1 MVKQMSR
8 DLYIGLHSFLF
19 VKFATSSP
27 IICHT
32 FRYKMRFFGSFLFAR
47 YALSSQSVRS
57 GRTMSE
63 IFRENVNYFD
73 FFYYFFYFF

>member
-8 DLYIGLHSFLF
+8 GLYIGMHSFLF

-32 FRYKMRFFGSFLFAR
+32 FRYKCGFLDP
-47 YALSSQSVRS
+47 LSSQSVRS
-57 GRTMSE
+57 ETKNEKNEGS
-63 IFRENVNYFD
+63 V
-73 FFYYFFYFF
+73 